1 MERILPRKGSD
12 GKSELDLIDRR
23 ILSSLQADGRMPI
36 VDLAERVGLSASP
49 CWARVRRMEAA
60 GVIVGYTALIDPGAL
75 GLSNLVFVEITLE
88 KHDDKVLEQFG
99 QALADIAEIVEAY
112 LVTGDH
118 DYLVKVAV
126 SDTADYE
133 RFLREKLYRIK
144 GIRHTRSTFS
154 LRSLKRTVQVDP
166 LKLVRAHG
174 S

>member
-12 GKSELDLIDRR
+12 GKSKLDLIDRR
-23 ILSSLQADGRMPI
+23 ILSSLQADGRMAI

-75 GLSNLVFVEITLE
+75 GLSDLVFVEITLE